1 MYGLLTSRAM
11 RPGLKLAAAAVLAIA
26 IVGYVATGAR
36 SRWGHEVPPPVAA
49 PAPAA
54 EPATTAGPV
63 AATAPPDPAPEPE
76 PEPAPPPRDAL
87 DEFTS
92 ALLAEAE
99 DTWTQVFAEESDTY
113 IPPRLRYF
121 DGTTRSGC
129 GDAADGDG
137 TFYCAPDRRLYIDKD
152 FHRGMVDRGAPEG
165 SFAHAYVIAHGIG
178 HHVQNLRGIEDRL
191 QKALAGQ
198 NAAGRKAL
206 QQRAE
211 LQADCFAGIWA
222 HGARK
227 GKNAVTAAQLEQ
239 ALTLPASIGVEL
251 MKRHEPGV
259 IVPDPYSHGT
269 LALRKRWFQ
278 AGYKRGLVRDCDT
291 FQSLRF

>member
-1 MYGLLTSRAM
+1 M
-11 RPGLKLAAAAVLAIA
+11 RPGPKLTIVGVLAIA
-26 IVGYVATGAR
+26 IA
-36 SRWGHEVPPPVAA
+36 WFF
-49 PAPAA
+49 
-54 EPATTAGPV
+54 AGNPRDWFGRG
-63 AATAPPDPAPEPE
+63 ATAPAVATPSAAPQPLPAPEPE
-76 PEPAPPPRDAL
+76 PEPPPPPRDAM

-92 ALLAEAE
+92 AVLAEAE
-99 DTWTQVFAEESDTY
+99 ETWTQIFAEESDTY

-129 GDAADGDG
+129 GEAVDGDG

-152 FHRGMVDRGAPEG
+152 FHRGMADRGAPAG
-165 SFAHAYVIAHGIG
+165 SFAHAYVLAHGIG

-191 QKALAGQ
+191 RKEQAGK

-206 QQRAE
+206 QVRAE

-222 HGARK
+222 HNARK
-227 GKNAVTAAQLEQ
+227 GSNAVTPAELDQ
-239 ALTLPASIGVEL
+239 ALSLPASIGIEL

-269 LALRKRWFQ
+269 LPQRKRWFL
-278 AGYKRGLVRDCDT
+278 AGYKHGLVKNCDT
-291 FQSLRF
+291 FGSRRF

>member
-1 MYGLLTSRAM
+1 MCGLLTSRAM
-11 RPGLKLAAAAVLAIA
+11 RPGLKFAAAAVLAIA
-26 IVGYVATGAR
+26 IVGYFAAGPR
-36 SRWGHEVPPPVAA
+36 SWFGHEAPPPAAA

-54 EPATTAGPV
+54 GSASTTGPGAVATPE
-63 AATAPPDPAPEPE
+63 PAPEADP
-76 PEPAPPPRDAL
+76 PPPPRDAL

-129 GDAADGDG
+129 GDSADGDG

-165 SFAHAYVIAHGIG
+165 SFAQAYVIAHGIG

-191 QKALAGQ
+191 QKSLAGQ

-206 QQRAE
+206 RVRAE

-227 GKNAVTAAQLEQ
+227 GKNAVTAAQLDQ
-239 ALTLPASIGVEL
+239 ALSLPASIGVEL
-251 MKRHEPGV
+251 VKRHEPGV

-269 LALRKRWFQ
+269 LPQRKRWFQ
-278 AGYKRGLVRDCDT
+278 AGYKRGLVKDCDT
-291 FQSLRF
+291 FRARRF